1 MTTTARS
8 LCSQRRPSASP
19 AARFAASPV
28 YRGSLQSDPRPQCQ
42 TRGKKTR
49 TVVRFEDLPQGIV
62 LPAAPIG
69 ANERGTSASNVSNSN
84 AGEDSQSSETP
95 SSGPDTGGPAYP
107 TVILQARRNMH
118 KFANCVLLTRVGG
131 FYELYFEHAQEY
143 GPLLNIKVASKKT
156 NAGPVPMAGFPFFQL
171 DRFLKVLV
179 HDLNRYVAI
188 AEEFPNSAADK
199 VKSGGLMHDRRVA
212 RIVTPGTL
220 IDENFMDPYTN
231 NYVMAIHVDAVDSV
245 SASIS
250 ADAGAGA
257 PVNVRTGTSVRP
269 YDGDATLSAP
279 SAAQSPLS
287 LLSQGT
293 LTAAPL
299 ASASPS
305 LSSVALGLAWLDLS
319 TGHFYTQPTNL
330 AALSSALSRVAPR
343 EIVLDER
350 LQLLRRHGHSDSDSG
365 SGSPVHPLFSIID
378 EDRTQ
383 QQQQLI
389 TYASAP
395 PIAAEEAGSE
405 ASHDRSALLSEWK
418 PVLESEI
425 SAQTAKDLTG
435 DEISAGSLLLH
446 YVKDRLQGLSMKLQP
461 PVRYEGMQ
469 VMTIDKN
476 SMRSLEIKQTVRDG
490 FFRGSLL
497 HAIRRTVTKSGARLL
512 NEWLSAPST
521 SLDVIVARQ
530 TLVSRFVQD
539 EDLRD
544 GITQLLRRSHDSHR
558 LVQKFALGRG
568 DPDDLLDL
576 AKTITATDDIVGLL
590 RHAQR
595 IHKDAVDEETEESLE
610 AIAGRIQLE
619 RPLAIARR
627 IRDSVD
633 EEGLIHQ
640 HEMDENEADAM
651 MSLAEEVVQA
661 EGSLQED
668 GSVLRRKGKDAKA
681 AAAAAAASE
690 AALSGTKATAT
701 TRRNK
706 NASIR
711 DYYGEDNEAWVMKPS
726 ASKSLKMLHAQLAD
740 LTRDRETLTDE
751 LRTRLEA
758 PSLVLKWTPG
768 LGHICH
774 VRGRDAKRGRP
785 KKEEDGPTTISS
797 SRTTRSL
804 HVPEWTSLGQ
814 KLDQVRFHIR
824 AEEQRVFHD
833 LRAAVVRSL
842 VPLRRNA
849 AVLDELDIAT
859 SFARLALEQ
868 NLCRPCLHRG
878 TSTAIVGGRHA
889 TVEGGLTE
897 QGRTFTRNDLMLGDG
912 AEGGASRIW
921 LITGPN
927 MAGKSTFLRQNA
939 LITILAQI
947 GCYVPADYADLG
959 LVDAL
964 FSRVGSAD
972 NLFRDQSTFMVE
984 MLETAHILRQATPRS
999 FVIMDEIGR
1008 GTTPEDGTAVAYAA
1022 LHHLVHVNKC
1032 RGLFATHFHGLA
1044 DLAAA
1049 DGIAATAADA
1059 NADANADTAMPCS
1072 FPVELYCTD
1081 VEEDG
1086 AGGFVYVHRL
1096 RKGINRQSHALKVAR
1111 LAGLPDQAIQIAQ
1124 RVLAKSGVPAQG
1136 S

>member
-1 MTTTARS
+1 
-8 LCSQRRPSASP
+8 
-19 AARFAASPV
+19 
-28 YRGSLQSDPRPQCQ
+28 
-42 TRGKKTR
+42 
-49 TVVRFEDLPQGIV
+49 
-62 LPAAPIG
+62 
-69 ANERGTSASNVSNSN
+69 
-84 AGEDSQSSETP
+84 
-95 SSGPDTGGPAYP
+95 
-107 TVILQARRNMH
+107 
-118 KFANCVLLTRVGG
+118 
-131 FYELYFEHAQEY
+131 
-143 GPLLNIKVASKKT
+143 
-156 NAGPVPMAGFPFFQL
+156 
-171 DRFLKVLV
+171 
-179 HDLNRYVAI
+179 
-188 AEEFPNSAADK
+188 
-199 VKSGGLMHDRRVA
+199 MHDRRVA

-231 NYVMAIHVDAVDSV
+231 NYVMAIHVDATAT
-245 SASIS
+245 AS
-250 ADAGAGA
+250 
-257 PVNVRTGTSVRP
+257 TGTSDRP
-269 YDGDATLSAP
+269 YDGDATLSALP
-279 SAAQSPLS
+279 AAQSPPTRLAPAA
-287 LLSQGT
+287 
-293 LTAAPL
+293 LTSAPL
-299 ASASPS
+299 ASASPN

-319 TGHFYTQPTNL
+319 TGHFYTQPTTL
-330 AALSSALSRVAPR
+330 AALSAALSRVAPR

-350 LQLLRRHGHSDSDSG
+350 LQLLQQRGDGG
-365 SGSPVHPLFSIID
+365 SGSAAHPLFSILD

-395 PIAAEEAGSE
+395 PAAAAETGAET
-405 ASHDRSALLSEWK
+405 SHSRSALLSDWT

-425 SAQTAKDLTG
+425 PAETVKDLTG

-469 VMTIDKN
+469 AMTIDKN

-490 FFRGSLL
+490 VFRGSLL

-530 TLVSRFVQD
+530 NLVSRFVQD

-576 AKTITATDDIVGLL
+576 AKTIAATDDIVGLL
-590 RHAQR
+590 RHAQP
-595 IHKDAVDEETEESLE
+595 IHKDAANEDETEKSLE

-619 RPLAIARR
+619 RPLAIAKR

-661 EGSLQED
+661 EGSLEED

-681 AAAAAAASE
+681 AAAAAAE
-690 AALSGTKATAT
+690 ALSSGAKAATPTKRKQNT
-701 TRRNK
+701 
-706 NASIR
+706 SFR

-726 ASKSLKMLHAQLAD
+726 ASKSLKVLHTQLAD
-740 LTRDRETLTDE
+740 LTRDREALTDE

-785 KKEEDGPTTISS
+785 KKAEEEGSGDSETASAPTTISS

-824 AEEQRVFHD
+824 AEEQRVFHT
-833 LRAAVVRSL
+833 LRASVVRSL

-868 NLCRPCLHRG
+868 NLCRPRLHRG

-897 QGRTFTRNDLMLGDG
+897 QGRTFTRNDLMLGGDG
-912 AEGGASRIW
+912 NEGVGSRIW

-939 LITILAQI
+939 LITILAQV

-984 MLETAHILRQATPRS
+984 MLETAHILRQATPHS

-1022 LHHLVHVNKC
+1022 LHHLVHVNRC
-1032 RGLFATHFHGLA
+1032 RALFATHFHGLA
-1044 DLAAA
+1044 DLAAK
-1049 DGIAATAADA
+1049 DGIAAADVDDTNTTA
-1059 NADANADTAMPCS
+1059 TASRES

-1096 RKGINRQSHALKVAR
+1096 RKGINRHSHALKVAR
-1111 LAGLPDQAIQIAQ
+1111 LAGLPEQAIRIAQ
-1124 RVLAKSGVPAQG
+1124 RVLAKSGVHAEG
-1136 S
+1136 KEGA